1 MSDTGASAV
10 WGALLV
16 PVVLLAF
23 ALLAALL
30 DAAVAARLIGAGR
43 GGWAAPVRETGRLLL
58 KQRRTVLLPDVP
70 LWRLGGAGVIV
81 AACTASVVI
90 PLGRS
95 SAADLSVGVIWW
107 SAFLALLWVLM
118 HMLGYSANA
127 PFPLVAG
134 YRFLA
139 QAMAYEMP
147 LAISII
153 CAALAAHSLQ
163 VGQVVAAQQGLWF
176 GVWMPAAFAIF
187 LLCGMA
193 AAFYGPFATPTG
205 ADVGGGVVAESS
217 GVDRLLV
224 LAGRYCI
231 LASVA
236 GFGTAMFLG
245 GGGGPW
251 LPPAVWSASKTV
263 ALLAVMVA
271 VRWRWPLLRMD
282 RFEEVAWTVLL
293 PVSVVQALIVALVV
307 L

>member
-1 MSDTGASAV
+1 MPGTGGTPW

-16 PVVLLAF
+16 PVVLVVF
-23 ALLAALL
+23 ALAAATL
-30 DAAVAARLIGAGR
+30 DAAVAARLAGGDR
-43 GGWAAPVRETGRLLL
+43 SGWAGPLRETGRLLL
-58 KQRRTVLLPDVP
+58 TQRRTVLLPDAL
-70 LWRLGGAGVIV
+70 LWRVGGGGVIV

-95 SAADLSVGVIWW
+95 FAADLSVGVIWW

-163 VGQVVAAQQGLWF
+163 VGQVVTAQQGLWF
-176 GVWMPAAFAIF
+176 GVWMPGAFVIF

-193 AAFYGPFATPTG
+193 AAFYGPFASATG
-205 ADVGGGVVAESS
+205 ADVGGGVLAESS
-217 GVDRLLV
+217 GIDRLLV
-224 LAGRYCI
+224 LGGRYLI

-251 LPPAVWSASKTV
+251 LPPAVWSAVKIV
-263 ALLAVMVA
+263 ALMAVMVA
-271 VRWRWPLLRMD
+271 ARWRWPRLRME
-282 RFEEVAWTVLL
+282 RFQEVAWTVLL
-293 PVSVVQALIVALVV
+293 PVSIVQALIVALVV